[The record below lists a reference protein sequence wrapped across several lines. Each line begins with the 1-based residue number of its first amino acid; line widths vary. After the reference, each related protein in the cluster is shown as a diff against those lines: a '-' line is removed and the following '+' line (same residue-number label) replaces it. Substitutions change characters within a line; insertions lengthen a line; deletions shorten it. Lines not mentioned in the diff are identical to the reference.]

1 MRASPIRPGN
11 IARMIMTDST
21 CRTVNAPRRAWSPP
35 AVDRIRPGE
44 AQLGANPVV
53 GEGFFGKGS

>member
-1 MRASPIRPGN
+1 
-11 IARMIMTDST
+11 MTDST